1 MYYVYE
7 LVNLLGTVEHVGQ
20 TVRPRI
26 RFWEHTSTKPK
37 KRSGKGKFYGRL
49 DISMHIVSTFETKSE
64 ALQAEYD
71 LQIQW
76 GLPTDR
82 ETNQGSKQ
90 GNSKLKEDQ
99 VREIKSLLSQ
109 NLSCGEIG
117 RRFEVSNILVSL
129 IRDGKRRTHVK

>member
-20 TVRPRI
+20 TVRPRK
-26 RFWEHTSTKPK
+26 RFWEHTKAKPNG
-37 KRSGKGKFYGRL
+37 RGKGKFYRRL

-90 GNSKLKEDQ
+90 GNSKLKENQ
-99 VREIKSLLSQ
+99 VKEIKVLLKQ
-109 NLSCGEIG
+109 KIPQREIG
-117 RRFEVSNILVSL
+117 RRFGISQRSVLFIKQ
-129 IRDGKRRTHVK
+129 GKRWTHVE